1 MESIGAD
8 NIILVEA
15 WDTNG
20 DFSNPIV
27 AFQHSVAIQGV
38 TASYLYVK
46 TDTGTFSTATKMN
59 IFSVLESEETN
70 IHII

>member
-1 MESIGAD
+1 MESVGAD

-20 DFSNPIV
+20 DFSTPIF
-27 AFQHSVAIQGV
+27 AFQHSLAILGV
-38 TASYLYVK
+38 TASYLKVK
-46 TDTGTFSTATKMN
+46 TDTGTFSTATKIN

-70 IHII
+70 IYII